1 MARHR
6 VMLVRQWDQQV
17 GGSGCC
23 GRLDADAVRSVN
35 PEQENPFAYCR
46 ADMERT
52 GLVYAALRERFTDG
66 EVELV
71 VVDPRNTVWLLP
83 AVWRDARGRGL
94 SVRATLRQ
102 VNAATSPCALVCDG
116 LVLGTD
122 TAPGTAVAAVETDL
136 ASRTRGSQ

>member
-1 MARHR
+1 
-6 VMLVRQWDQQV
+6 MLVRQWDQQL

-52 GLVYAALRERFTDG
+52 GSVYTALRERFTDD

-83 AVWRDARGRGL
+83 AVWRDARRRGL
-94 SVRATLRQ
+94 SVRDTLRQ

-122 TAPGTAVAAVETDL
+122 AAPEAAVAAVETDL
-136 ASRTRGSQ
+136 ASRTHMSY